1 MKNHR
6 VGHIRRAERPRRTT
20 KGRIERKAIGAMG
33 FCDKL
38 PCERRS
44 LRSVNV
50 EGNARHDRN

>member
-6 VGHIRRAERPRRTT
+6 MGHIRRAERPRRTT

-38 PCERRS
+38 PRRS
-44 LRSVNV
+44 LRSVNIEV
-50 EGNARHDRN
+50 NARHDMN